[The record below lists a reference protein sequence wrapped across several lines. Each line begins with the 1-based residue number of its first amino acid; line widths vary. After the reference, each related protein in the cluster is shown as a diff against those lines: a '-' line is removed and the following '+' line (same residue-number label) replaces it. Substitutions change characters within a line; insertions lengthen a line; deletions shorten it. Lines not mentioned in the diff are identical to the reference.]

1 MVNSVEPI
9 VEAAGS
15 RAEIQTPE
23 AWQRLAKQIASD
35 PGVVLLIGASDAGKT
50 TLGTFLLKAW
60 GQMRIRVAFVD
71 GDIGQSTLGP
81 PTTIGLALFPPSGGI
96 PPPPSPQPEPETI
109 TPLALRFVGSTSPA
123 GHFLPLLVGLKR
135 LVEKACELDARIIL
149 VDTTGLVHGAGGR
162 ELKFQKIDLLSPR
175 HLVALQR
182 KGELE
187 SLLLPH
193 RQRPGLLIHRLAVVE
208 GVINRS
214 RDGRR
219 AYRERKFQE
228 YFQNAHPLQVSLK
241 EAWLHG
247 FWFRGGRR
255 LLTNELNFLAK
266 SLNATVLY
274 GELGPDSLDLLV
286 SGGASGD
293 FFRVKAAF
301 GVSDIRM
308 TNLDDLRGLLLGL
321 NNASNDTL
329 ALGILQELD
338 LRRET
343 LLCLTPLADPKL
355 PKLIQ
360 FGSLRIEPSGKEL
373 GSFPLE
379 RGRSSVSSAPE

>member
-1 MVNSVEPI
+1 VNSVEPI
-9 VEAAGS
+9 VGARGS
-15 RAEIQTPE
+15 RPEVQVPE
-23 AWQRLAKQIASD
+23 AWHRLAKQIASK
-35 PGVVLLIGASDAGKT
+35 PGIVLLIGTSDAGKT

-60 GQMRIRVAFVD
+60 GQMGIRVAFVD

-81 PTTIGLALFPPSGGI
+81 PTTIGLALFPPSGDI
-96 PPPPSPQPEPETI
+96 SLSPSPQPEPETMA
-109 TPLALRFVGSTSPA
+109 PLVLRFVGSTSPVS
-123 GHFLPLLVGLKR
+123 HFLPLLVGLKR
-135 LVEKACELDARIIL
+135 LVEKALELDAQIVL

-193 RQRPGLLIHRLAVVE
+193 RQKPGLLIHRLAVAE
-208 GVINRS
+208 GVANRS

-228 YFQNAHPLQVSLK
+228 YFQNAHSLQVSLK

-247 FWFRGGRR
+247 FWSRGGRR
-255 LLTNELNFLAK
+255 LATDELTFLAK

-293 FFRVKAAF
+293 FLRVKAAF
-301 GVSDIRM
+301 GVSDVRI
-308 TNLDDLRGLLLGL
+308 TNLKDLRGLLLGL
-321 NNASNDTL
+321 NDASNDTL

-338 LRRET
+338 LRREI

-355 PKLIQ
+355 LKLIQ

-379 RGRSSVSSAPE
+379 RDRPSASSAPE